1 MVRKSLASRV
11 FWVEAFVDPEHV
23 AIQAHDGSHA
33 MAAHQEL
40 AKVLGRVS
48 GFQVPLRP
56 VPKCIN
62 ALS

>member
-1 MVRKSLASRV
+1 VVCKSLASRV

-40 AKVLGRVS
+40 GVRNS
-48 GFQVPLRP
+48 FFP
-56 VPKCIN
+56 VKM
-62 ALS
+62 